1 MPKPGAIIIDDTL
14 FVNSIFPG
22 MDIRFTRDGTIPSS
36 DDELYIKESYISE
49 SDNVILRLFDKKGRG
64 GRHIEALRHH
74 NN

>member
-1 MPKPGAIIIDDTL
+1 
-14 FVNSIFPG
+14 

-64 GRHIEALRHH
+64 GRHIVALRHH